1 MMSLQLDKTF
11 SGFKIQRPVQWVL
24 HIWLVTRHQYGISAL
39 VSQTSFRRE
48 TSGGVAKCGLFLSGY
63 LKYLCPPLV
72 SKGLLRPC
80 VSTMQFNLIVTSVKR
95 RLNPTH
101 QERVSQPGSHMPPM
115 HLRHGR
121 RYCLGYCSDMRT
133 EVAGNIA
140 HSNLNYP
147 RQA

>member
-1 MMSLQLDKTF
+1 MGPPYLASDASSVWNFCARF
-11 SGFKIQRPVQWVL
+11 SDVISQGNQW
-24 HIWLVTRHQYGISAL
+24 W
-39 VSQTSFRRE
+39 RRE
-48 TSGGVAKCGLFLSGY
+48 MSAVSLGLPKIFV
-63 LKYLCPPLV
+63 PPLV
-72 SKGLLRPC
+72 SKGLLRSC

-140 HSNLNYP
+140 HPSLNYP